1 MEYTN
6 LRQYIDLCKTNNLEE
21 ILVMNENYISGKNTK
36 YNYIFENFNNYFGPA
51 TKNMLSNLYTQYI
64 LQSGGL
70 DLSKASKTMTK
81 IGKAK
86 KVARRASDIG
96 KWVPIPQVRIAANVA
111 SKALDS
117 VDALETRVQ
126 GVVGKAEGV
135 VGKVQ
140 TVAGQVQGVV
150 GQANMALNNP
160 TVQARPLTGQVNMG
174 LNKPANQVNS
184 YTGQSN
190 MASTDTPLIIHTR
203 DADISQDSSA
213 YTSQD
218 SSADTSQDLPVDTIQ
233 SILQI
238 EKTNKLIKKFKRKK
252 SSRIKRKLSK
262 KQRIINQIVKII
274 KKLQK
279 KITKLQNNISNPKT
293 KYTQEIILSKKELLN
308 SKKELLNDA
317 IEDYKCLKTNI
328 DKYN

>member
-36 YNYIFENFNNYFGPA
+36 YNYIFKNFNNYFGPD

-70 DLSKASKTMTK
+70 DLSKAMTK

-117 VDALETRVQ
+117 VDKLETRVQ
-126 GVVGKAEGV
+126 GVVGKVEGV

-140 TVAGQVQGVV
+140 TVAGQ
-150 GQANMALNNP
+150 ANMTLNNS
-160 TVQARPLTGQVNMG
+160 TVQASPLAGQVNMG
-174 LNKPANQVNS
+174 LNKSTNQATS
-184 YTGQSN
+184 YTGQSSSFTGQSN
-190 MASTDTPLIIHTR
+190 MASTDTPLFIHTR
-203 DADISQDSSA
+203 DADTSQDSSA
-213 YTSQD
+213 Y
-218 SSADTSQDLPVDTIQ
+218 TSQDLPVDTIQ